1 MKKRILFTGEASF
14 LNTGFSNIYRELL
27 PRLVKT
33 GKYLLAEQGS
43 YARADDSRI
52 HDFIRGRWKFYPVMP
67 MTEAENAE
75 FNDPKNFNPRVGQNT
90 WQFGEGKFSEHC
102 ADFKPDIISSLRD
115 NWMDFWI
122 GESPFRN
129 YFKWI
134 WMPTLDSMPQKEDWI
149 IGI

>member
-52 HDFIRGRWKFYPVMP
+52 HDFIRGRWKQKKL
-67 MTEAENAE
+67 TEDIKLSKEVTKE
-75 FNDPKNFNPRVGQNT
+75 TIIEEGLND
-90 WQFGEGKFSEHC
+90 
-102 ADFKPDIISSLRD
+102 
-115 NWMDFWI
+115 
-122 GESPFRN
+122 
-129 YFKWI
+129 
-134 WMPTLDSMPQKEDWI
+134 
-149 IGI
+149 